1 MIKSVIRE
9 NISIKN
15 SKKKPLKENFNVSD
29 IQSLNSNK
37 LLQNSLRA
45 LFLKFK
51 TQKTSP
57 KRKTHLTIKNDSTN
71 KEKNNNNNKKN
82 QINLINTK
90 GKDKDALKKD
100 PGSGIIK
107 NRLKILKNS
116 SDENNKMIY
125 FRNHLNQNSKYIPKS
140 LESNVSKKLRNKINE
155 EINRNNN
162 NNNNLYN
169 PKFPKFKSNNI
180 INIKRNNKKSEE
192 KIKKRNKKIISTH
205 DIYYRNFNHMNNNT
219 LKDYFSNINTSDLSH
234 NNFISRTNNY
244 SNNCDSTSSNHL
256 MTIQNREDNPYIPKK
271 INDSAINNNCYKKI
285 NNQTTPHTLNIS
297 RKFSGKRNLSNN
309 HSFKFNKNIKEEIK
323 FSSVLNNNSNI
334 QNKTQNPKS
343 QNIVN
348 KNCKYIKSGI
358 KNKMNQFQNKI
369 NNEIKV
375 SKQNKKK
382 RKIIIIGKNTIK
394 NDMYKYCNTNTSIN
408 NSIHENELISA
419 LLLNRI
425 EKNTSNPNTIIKY
438 STENKRPNI
447 NNRIIRNDKIQ
458 PSNIINIINNN
469 FNIIKK
475 VSKPNTKSKNSINN
489 SIQNNKIIINNK
501 KAFLNTI
508 EKQKSL
514 QKFQIKKPLIKKLIN
529 EKNSKINS
537 IRNNNVFVNK
547 INSNNKKSSEKK
559 MINILPNIKKVKKNN
574 KYTLENNSRTKTPM
588 VNLNNK
594 SCINNIKQNNINIEE
609 YGMYHNMEIDI
620 ESSNKENLCDIQAN
634 NSVEYNNIQKELKNN
649 KKIKEDEINNK
660 NNKHIEYLE
669 ESKKLAEYIKNYFN
683 INNDYPPSNISFYKF
698 GRVIGKGAFGKV
710 NIGLHILTGR
720 IVAIKSFNKTKF
732 TDQKSK
738 NKIMN
743 EIEIMKNL
751 KHFSVV
757 KLLDTIETEKY
768 ILLVMENVLG
778 GDLLTFIKKR
788 NKLPEKTAKFIFKQL
803 LQSLK
808 YIHNKNIVHRDIKL
822 DNILIDLNNNIKL
835 CDFGVGKYI
844 SDHHELLYDQC
855 GTPAYIAPE
864 VVAGEGYEGFPVDLW
879 SSGVVLYS
887 LLMGSIPFKAQ
898 NINELQGL
906 IMSGNYKKTTGISKN
921 ANDLLNKLLEI
932 NPKKR
937 INVEEALNHPWF
949 SDNNNDNTDSLFT
962 KAELILLSKNNADYR
977 SCPNEEIIENF
988 TIENLDTNKFNK
1000 NKNNKTKSFIFAPF
1014 NTSYE
1019 SDKNDKNEDLN
1030 DMKLESGLCIQNN
1043 IILFEQDANALNRQ
1057 YELNNNWEIDHGVI
1071 INNINDNENKIDNI
1085 PKENNYISNNDND
1098 KINFENNNINKDDY
1112 KKNKNEQVIKIE
1124 KNDFKVEKINENEN
1138 DNKINKK
1145 MPFTSTR
1152 NKNNNENQI
1161 IPKSNSMIVDENIIK
1176 SMDALGYKKEYIQ
1189 KCIINNDINYCFAT
1203 YYLLLNSSKF
1213 ID

>member
-9 NISIKN
+9 NISIKS
-15 SKKKPLKENFNVSD
+15 SKKKPEKEEHSNIPN

-57 KRKTHLTIKNDSTN
+57 KRKTHLTIKNDSSN
-71 KEKNNNNNKKN
+71 KEKNNNKKN
-82 QINLINTK
+82 QINIINNK
-90 GKDKDALKKD
+90 EKHKDALKKD

-116 SDENNKMIY
+116 SEEHNKMIY

-155 EINRNNN
+155 EINK
-162 NNNNLYN
+162 NNNLYN
-169 PKFPKFKSNNI
+169 PKFQKFKSNNI
-180 INIKRNNKKSEE
+180 INIKRNNKKSDE

-205 DIYYRNFNHMNNNT
+205 DIYYRNYNHMNNNT

-234 NNFISRTNNY
+234 NNFITKTNNY

-256 MTIQNREDNPYIPKK
+256 MTIQKRDDYPYIPKK
-271 INDSAINNNCYKKI
+271 INDSAINNNYYRKI

-309 HSFKFNKNIKEEIK
+309 HSFKFNKNIKDENK
-323 FSSVLNNNSNI
+323 YSSVLNNNSNI
-334 QNKTQNPKS
+334 QNRTQNPKS
-343 QNIVN
+343 HNIIN
-348 KNCKYIKSGI
+348 KNCKYIKNGI
-358 KNKMNQFQNKI
+358 KNKMNQFQSKV

-375 SKQNKKK
+375 SKQTKKK

-408 NSIHENELISA
+408 SSIHENELISA

-425 EKNTSNPNTIIKY
+425 DKNTSNPSTIIKY

-475 VSKPNTKSKNSINN
+475 ISKPNTKSKNSINN

-501 KAFLNTI
+501 KAFLNSI

-529 EKNSKINS
+529 ENKNSKINS
-537 IRNNNVFVNK
+537 IKNNNVFVNK
-547 INSNNKKSSEKK
+547 INSNNKKSAEKK
-559 MINILPNIKKVKKNN
+559 MINILPNIKKLKKSNQ
-574 KYTLENNSRTKTPM
+574 YTLENNSRTITPM
-588 VNLNNK
+588 VNINNK
-594 SCINNIKQNNINIEE
+594 SCINNIKQNKTNIEE
-609 YGMYHNMEIDI
+609 YDMYHNIEIDI
-620 ESSNKENLCDIQAN
+620 ESSNKENLCDIQTN
-634 NSVEYNNIQKELKNN
+634 NSLENNNIHKEFINN
-649 KKIKEDEINNK
+649 KKNKENDVDKK
-660 NNKHIEYLE
+660 NIKHIEYLE
-669 ESKKLAEYIKNYFN
+669 ESKKLADYIQDYYT
-683 INNDYPPSNISFYKF
+683 INNEYPPSNISFYKF

-743 EIEIMKNL
+743 EIKIMKSL

-844 SDHHELLYDQC
+844 SDNHELLYDQC

-898 NINELQGL
+898 NINDLQGL
-906 IMSGNYKKTTGISKN
+906 IMSGNYKKTIGISKN

-937 INVEEALNHPWF
+937 INLEEALNHPWF

-977 SCPNEEIIENF
+977 NCPNEEIIENF

-1014 NTSYE
+1014 NTSYD
-1019 SDKNDKNEDLN
+1019 SDKNGKNEELN
-1030 DMKLESGLCIQNN
+1030 EMKLESGLCIQNN

-1071 INNINDNENKIDNI
+1071 INNINDNGNKIDNI
-1085 PKENNYISNNDND
+1085 PKENILIPNNDN
-1098 KINFENNNINKDDY
+1098 INSENNNINKDE
-1112 KKNKNEQVIKIE
+1112 KKSKNELFIKIE
-1124 KNDFKVEKINENEN
+1124 KNDFKIENSDKN
-1138 DNKINKK
+1138 DSKVNKK
-1145 MPFTSTR
+1145 MAHDSTR
-1152 NKNNNENQI
+1152 NKNNNENSN
-1161 IPKSNSMIVDENIIK
+1161 IPNSNSMTVDENVIK
-1176 SMDALGYKKEYIQ
+1176 SMDSLGYEKEYIK

>member
-1 MIKSVIRE
+1 MIKSVIKE

-15 SKKKPLKENFNVSD
+15 SKKKPEKEYFNISN

-57 KRKTHLTIKNDSTN
+57 KRKTHLTIKNDSSN
-71 KEKNNNNNKKN
+71 KEKSNNKKN
-82 QINLINTK
+82 QINVINAK
-90 GKDKDALKKD
+90 AKDKDILKKD
-100 PGSGIIK
+100 LGSGIIK

-116 SDENNKMIY
+116 SEENNKMIY

-140 LESNVSKKLRNKINE
+140 LESNVSKKLRNKISE
-155 EINRNNN
+155 EIHK

-169 PKFPKFKSNNI
+169 PKFQKFKSNNI

-192 KIKKRNKKIISTH
+192 KSKNRNKKIISTH
-205 DIYYRNFNHMNNNT
+205 DIYYRNYNHMNNNT
-219 LKDYFSNINTSDLSH
+219 LKDYFSNINSSDLSH

-256 MTIQNREDNPYIPKK
+256 LTIQNREDYPYIPKK
-271 INDSAINNNCYKKI
+271 INDSATNNNCYRKL

-297 RKFSGKRNLSNN
+297 RKFSGQRNLSNN
-309 HSFKFNKNIKEEIK
+309 HSFKFNKFSKDENK
-323 FSSVLNNNSNI
+323 FSSALNNNSNI

-343 QNIVN
+343 HNITN
-348 KNCKYIKSGI
+348 KNCKFIKSSI
-358 KNKMNQFQNKI
+358 KNKINQLQNKL

-375 SKQNKKK
+375 SKQTKKK

-425 EKNTSNPNTIIKY
+425 DKNTTNPSTFIKY
-438 STENKRPNI
+438 STENKRPNM

-514 QKFQIKKPLIKKLIN
+514 QKFQIKKPLINKLIN
-529 EKNSKINS
+529 ENKNAKINS
-537 IRNNNVFVNK
+537 IKNNNVFVNK
-547 INSNNKKSSEKK
+547 INSNNKKSADKK
-559 MINILPNIKKVKKNN
+559 LINILPNIKKLKKNN
-574 KYTLENNSRTKTPM
+574 QYTLENNSRTNTPM

-594 SCINNIKQNNINIEE
+594 SCINNIKQNKANIEQ
-609 YGMYHNMEIDI
+609 YGISHNIEIDI
-620 ESSNKENLCDIQAN
+620 ESSNKENVCDIQAN
-634 NSVEYNNIQKELKNN
+634 NSLEYNNTQKELKN
-649 KKIKEDEINNK
+649 KKTKENEIDEK
-660 NNKHIEYLE
+660 TFKHIEYLE
-669 ESKKLAEYIKNYFN
+669 ESKKLADYIKSYYN
-683 INNDYPPSNISFYKF
+683 INNNYPPSNISFYKF

-778 GDLLTFIKKR
+778 GDLLSFIKKR

-844 SDHHELLYDQC
+844 SDNHELLYDQC

-1019 SDKNDKNEDLN
+1019 SDKNEDLN
-1030 DMKLESGLCIQNN
+1030 EMKLEDGLCIQNN

-1085 PKENNYISNNDND
+1085 PKENNYMSNNDN
-1098 KINFENNNINKDDY
+1098 IILENNYINKDDY
-1112 KKNKNEQVIKIE
+1112 KKNKNELFIKVE
-1124 KNDFKVEKINENEN
+1124 KNDFKMENSDEN
-1138 DNKINKK
+1138 DNDNKANKK
-1145 MPFTSTR
+1145 IPSASTR
-1152 NKNNNENQI
+1152 NKNNNENSI
-1161 IPKSNSMIVDENIIK
+1161 IPNSNSMTVDENIIK
-1176 SMDALGYKKEYIQ
+1176 SMDILGYKKEYIQ

-1203 YYLLLNSSKF
+1203 YYLLLNSSNF

>member
-1 MIKSVIRE
+1 MIKSVIKE

-15 SKKKPLKENFNVSD
+15 SKKKPEKEYFNISN

-57 KRKTHLTIKNDSTN
+57 KRKTHLTIKNDSSN
-71 KEKNNNNNKKN
+71 KEKSNNKKN
-82 QINLINTK
+82 QINVINAK
-90 GKDKDALKKD
+90 AKDKDILKKD
-100 PGSGIIK
+100 LGSGIIK

-116 SDENNKMIY
+116 SEENNKMIY

-140 LESNVSKKLRNKINE
+140 LESNVSKKLRNKISE
-155 EINRNNN
+155 EIHKNS
-162 NNNNLYN
+162 NNNLYN
-169 PKFPKFKSNNI
+169 PKFQKFKSNNI

-192 KIKKRNKKIISTH
+192 KIKNRNKKIISTH
-205 DIYYRNFNHMNNNT
+205 DIYYRNYNHMNNNT
-219 LKDYFSNINTSDLSH
+219 LKDYFSNINSSDLSH

-256 MTIQNREDNPYIPKK
+256 LTIQNREDYPYIPKK
-271 INDSAINNNCYKKI
+271 INDSATNNNCYRKL

-297 RKFSGKRNLSNN
+297 RKFSGQRNLSNN
-309 HSFKFNKNIKEEIK
+309 HSFKFNKFSKDENK
-323 FSSVLNNNSNI
+323 FSSALNNNSNI

-343 QNIVN
+343 HNITN
-348 KNCKYIKSGI
+348 KNCKFIKSSI
-358 KNKMNQFQNKI
+358 KNKINQLQNKL

-375 SKQNKKK
+375 SKQTKKK

-425 EKNTSNPNTIIKY
+425 DKNTTNPSTFIKY
-438 STENKRPNI
+438 STENKRPNM

-514 QKFQIKKPLIKKLIN
+514 QKFQIKKPLINKLIN
-529 EKNSKINS
+529 ENKNAKINS
-537 IRNNNVFVNK
+537 IKNNNVFVNK
-547 INSNNKKSSEKK
+547 INSNNKKSADKK
-559 MINILPNIKKVKKNN
+559 LINILPNIKKLKKNN
-574 KYTLENNSRTKTPM
+574 QYTLENNSRTNTPL

-594 SCINNIKQNNINIEE
+594 SCINNIKQNKANIEQ
-609 YGMYHNMEIDI
+609 YGISHNIEIDI
-620 ESSNKENLCDIQAN
+620 ESSNKENVCDIQAN
-634 NSVEYNNIQKELKNN
+634 NSLEYNNTQKELKN
-649 KKIKEDEINNK
+649 KKTKENEIDK
-660 NNKHIEYLE
+660 KTIKHIEYLE
-669 ESKKLAEYIKNYFN
+669 ESKKLSDYIKSYYN

-778 GDLLTFIKKR
+778 GDLLSFIKKR

-844 SDHHELLYDQC
+844 SDNHELLYDQC

-1019 SDKNDKNEDLN
+1019 SDKNEDLN
-1030 DMKLESGLCIQNN
+1030 EMKLEDGLCIQNN

-1085 PKENNYISNNDND
+1085 PKENNYIFNNDN
-1098 KINFENNNINKDDY
+1098 IILENNYINKDDY
-1112 KKNKNEQVIKIE
+1112 KKNKNELFIKVE
-1124 KNDFKVEKINENEN
+1124 KNDFKMENSDEN
-1138 DNKINKK
+1138 DTDNKANKK
-1145 MPFTSTR
+1145 IPSASTR
-1152 NKNNNENQI
+1152 NKNNNENSI
-1161 IPKSNSMIVDENIIK
+1161 IPNSNSMTVDENIIK
-1176 SMDALGYKKEYIQ
+1176 NMDILGYKKEYIQ

-1203 YYLLLNSSKF
+1203 YYLLLNSSNF

>member
-1 MIKSVIRE
+1 
-9 NISIKN
+9 
-15 SKKKPLKENFNVSD
+15 
-29 IQSLNSNK
+29 
-37 LLQNSLRA
+37 
-45 LFLKFK
+45 
-51 TQKTSP
+51 
-57 KRKTHLTIKNDSTN
+57 
-71 KEKNNNNNKKN
+71 
-82 QINLINTK
+82 
-90 GKDKDALKKD
+90 
-100 PGSGIIK
+100 
-107 NRLKILKNS
+107 
-116 SDENNKMIY
+116 
-125 FRNHLNQNSKYIPKS
+125 
-140 LESNVSKKLRNKINE
+140 
-155 EINRNNN
+155 
-162 NNNNLYN
+162 
-169 PKFPKFKSNNI
+169 
-180 INIKRNNKKSEE
+180 
-192 KIKKRNKKIISTH
+192 
-205 DIYYRNFNHMNNNT
+205 
-219 LKDYFSNINTSDLSH
+219 
-234 NNFISRTNNY
+234 
-244 SNNCDSTSSNHL
+244 
-256 MTIQNREDNPYIPKK
+256 
-271 INDSAINNNCYKKI
+271 
-285 NNQTTPHTLNIS
+285 
-297 RKFSGKRNLSNN
+297 
-309 HSFKFNKNIKEEIK
+309 
-323 FSSVLNNNSNI
+323 
-334 QNKTQNPKS
+334 
-343 QNIVN
+343 
-348 KNCKYIKSGI
+348 
-358 KNKMNQFQNKI
+358 
-369 NNEIKV
+369 
-375 SKQNKKK
+375 
-382 RKIIIIGKNTIK
+382 
-394 NDMYKYCNTNTSIN
+394 
-408 NSIHENELISA
+408 
-419 LLLNRI
+419 
-425 EKNTSNPNTIIKY
+425 
-438 STENKRPNI
+438 
-447 NNRIIRNDKIQ
+447 
-458 PSNIINIINNN
+458 
-469 FNIIKK
+469 
-475 VSKPNTKSKNSINN
+475 
-489 SIQNNKIIINNK
+489 
-501 KAFLNTI
+501 
-508 EKQKSL
+508 
-514 QKFQIKKPLIKKLIN
+514 
-529 EKNSKINS
+529 
-537 IRNNNVFVNK
+537 
-547 INSNNKKSSEKK
+547 
-559 MINILPNIKKVKKNN
+559 
-574 KYTLENNSRTKTPM
+574 
-588 VNLNNK
+588 
-594 SCINNIKQNNINIEE
+594 
-609 YGMYHNMEIDI
+609 
-620 ESSNKENLCDIQAN
+620 
-634 NSVEYNNIQKELKNN
+634 
-649 KKIKEDEINNK
+649 
-660 NNKHIEYLE
+660 
-669 ESKKLAEYIKNYFN
+669 
-683 INNDYPPSNISFYKF
+683 
-698 GRVIGKGAFGKV
+698 
-710 NIGLHILTGR
+710 
-720 IVAIKSFNKTKF
+720 
-732 TDQKSK
+732 
-738 NKIMN
+738 MN

-1124 KNDFKVEKINENEN
+1124 KNDFKVEKINEN
-1138 DNKINKK
+1138 DSKINKK

-1152 NKNNNENQI
+1152 NKSNNENQI

-1203 YYLLLNSSKF
+1203 YYLLLNSKKY